1 MKKMVMGLA
10 ALIFAGSAAAADE
23 KQSVKKIFTQTC
35 APAIDVVEHLDLR
48 DPIHRAAFGRIFD
61 LTLWFAGKEKADG
74 NRESIPSSQR
84 VNDAIESD
92 LQQVEVT
99 GKSPQMMAIYRE
111 IRDSRMYCQ

>member
-1 MKKMVMGLA
+1 MKILVMGLT
-10 ALIFAGSAAAADE
+10 ALIFAGASVAADQ

-35 APAIDVVEHLDLR
+35 APAIDVVEQLDLR

-61 LTLWFAGKEKADG
+61 LTLWYAGKEKADG

-99 GKSPQMMAIYRE
+99 GKSPQMTAIYRE

>member
-1 MKKMVMGLA
+1 MKKLVMGLT
-10 ALIFAGSAAAADE
+10 ALMFVGSAAATE
-23 KQSVKKIFTQTC
+23 GRPVVKKIITQTC
-35 APAIDVVEHLDLR
+35 APQIDVVEQLDLR

-61 LTLWFAGKEKADG
+61 LTLWYAGKEKADG

>member
-1 MKKMVMGLA
+1 MKKLVMGLT
-10 ALIFAGSAAAADE
+10 ALMFVGSAAAAE
-23 KQSVKKIFTQTC
+23 GKPVVKTITQSC
-35 APAIDVVEHLDLR
+35 PPAIDVVEHLDLR

-61 LTLWFAGKEKADG
+61 LTLWYAGKEKADG

-111 IRDSRMYCQ
+111 IRDSRMFCQ